1 MFDPIA
7 PVTVDT
13 DTVNDCQLD
22 EVPPCRER
30 SKKDENLDLNL
41 KWNTSLTSL
50 ATSSLLLLPK
60 YKKTSQ
66 QLNQSD

>member
-30 SKKDENLDLNL
+30 SKKDENLNLNL
-41 KWNTSLTSL
+41 K
-50 ATSSLLLLPK
+50 
-60 YKKTSQ
+60 
-66 QLNQSD
+66 